1 MIGQRHGGFLG
12 FAEKVLDMTNDH
24 IWFERG
30 ETRDRQMVVDRLT
43 QHCTTGWYSLGGESV
58 VVIVILGFAFVIFRG
73 FSKIQVH
80 NP

>member
-43 QHCTTGWYSLGGESV
+43 QHCTTGEMQNCSGV
-58 VVIVILGFAFVIFRG
+58 VSRSA
-73 FSKIQVH
+73 S
-80 NP
+80 